1 MVVSVGLCVQRL
13 MAGLTFDGI
22 EKGIVL
28 SVHKKSLGT
37 GDMVQRLSA

>member
-1 MVVSVGLCVQRL
+1 MIVSVGLCVQHL
-13 MAGLTFDGI
+13 MAGLMFDGI
-22 EKGIVL
+22 EKGIVV